1 MSIND
6 KIMELK
12 DLVMGKDAKLNKS
25 AVLKKAIESVTHLR
39 QANAR
44 LTQQNLVLK
53 MALTEI
59 GKNPDNVCIQKI
71 LIITSAAYFSI
82 SSQYVC
88 NPHLMISF
96 SQISIIGIDRTHI
109 CHLKFLLFD

>member
-1 MSIND
+1 
-6 KIMELK
+6 
-12 DLVMGKDAKLNKS
+12 MGREAKLNKS

-59 GKNPDNVCIQKI
+59 GKNPDKVG
-71 LIITSAAYFSI
+71 IIHCSLST
-82 SSQYVC
+82 
-88 NPHLMISF
+88 LMILVLRRLITRF
-96 SQISIIGIDRTHI
+96 VN
-109 CHLKFLLFD
+109 K